1 MNVKNVTILH
11 PLKPMLNLM
20 LVRNHINVSSM
31 GKLHPLWHMWEL
43 TLLRNCRSINQCG
56 KFFRSSSSCHT
67 PKVHT
72 LGRNCMNAVTAQK
85 PSPGAVTRL
94 ERNYLCSDCS
104 SIPWYTWEPILM
116 RCSTSADCGKTFNR
130 NSNLTATEGFLQG
143 RDVLQMTVGNFSS
156 HSGHRNMWELT
167 VKRSPRNG
175 AFGKA
180 LLISHVSIFSLGKT
194 SAGIS
199 PLQKEIQSGR
209 EKTL

>member
-1 MNVKNVTILH
+1 MRKNPCECNGSERAFSYLYPLANRYQLNLERNSMNVLYFEKSSEEMDFFFFFRRKITLARNAMNVKNVTILH

-104 SIPWYTWEPILM
+104 SIPWYT
-116 RCSTSADCGKTFNR
+116 
-130 NSNLTATEGFLQG
+130 
-143 RDVLQMTVGNFSS
+143 
-156 HSGHRNMWELT
+156 
-167 VKRSPRNG
+167 
-175 AFGKA
+175 
-180 LLISHVSIFSLGKT
+180 
-194 SAGIS
+194 
-199 PLQKEIQSGR
+199 
-209 EKTL
+209 